1 MMVVLTYVTTACRET
16 IAAVNL
22 PAITEAVY
30 ILLQNRVLLLKPNVP
45 ALVQGHNYK

>member
-1 MMVVLTYVTTACRET
+1 MMVVLTYVTTACRKT
-16 IAAVNL
+16 TAIVNM

-30 ILLQNRVLLLKPNVP
+30 ILLQNRVFLLEPNVP